1 VHTPGHDPGHLVY
14 LDLETRAVIAGDL
27 VAGLG
32 TILVD
37 PDEGSMALYLQSL
50 ARVKALT
57 PSALLPSHGG
67 VIGGAR
73 EKLDEYVAHRL
84 WREGRVLD
92 AVGDAPR
99 SLDALLPLA
108 YADVAP
114 SIFPIAR
121 MSLRAHLV
129 KLVDEGRVRLDA
141 NGAYARA

>member
-1 VHTPGHDPGHLVY
+1 M
-14 LDLETRAVIAGDL
+14 

-50 ARVKALT
+50 ARVKALEPT
-57 PSALLPSHGG
+57 ALLPSHGG

-84 WREGRVLD
+84 WRESRVLD
-92 AVGDAPR
+92 AVGEAPR
-99 SLDALLPLA
+99 SLDTLLPLA

-114 SIFPIAR
+114 SVFPIAR

-129 KLVDEGRVRLDA
+129 KLVDEGRVHLDA
-141 NGAYARA
+141 DGAYTRA